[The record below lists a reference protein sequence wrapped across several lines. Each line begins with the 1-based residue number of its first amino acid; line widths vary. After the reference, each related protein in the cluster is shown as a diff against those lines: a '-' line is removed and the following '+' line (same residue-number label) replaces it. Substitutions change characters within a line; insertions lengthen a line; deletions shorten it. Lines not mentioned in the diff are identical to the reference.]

1 MELHS
6 LKPAAGSVK
15 KRKRIARGQ
24 GSGHGGTATRGH
36 KGDGSRSG
44 HYTKRNFEG
53 GQIPLQMRLPKVGF
67 KNINGIEYVVLNLD
81 RLAHI
86 ADSFNSTTVDFP
98 MLLKAGIV
106 RRTDVV
112 KILGSGELTKA
123 LTVSV
128 HACSE
133 SAKAAIE
140 KAGGTINIVK

>member
-67 KNINGIEYVVLNLD
+67 KNVNNIEYVVLNLD

-86 ADSFNSTTVDFP
+86 ADSHNTATVDFA
-98 MLLKAGIV
+98 MLLNAGIV
-106 RRTDVV
+106 KRTDVV
-112 KILGSGELTKA
+112 KVLGKGELTKA
-123 LTVSV
+123 LNVSV